1 MPAADSA
8 ASTAPA
14 PSRFTSDNWAKLR
27 QSPAYDVLMRLPLL
41 SWAFVGATAAG
52 LGLVPYLHKGAAAA
66 AAALSAPVLA
76 VTIAMRLSTF
86 IFFVLLA
93 AAAIA
98 RARPTAMAPGAAP
111 RLCALAGSFL
121 LYALPLFPR
130 RELSPAAGIVST
142 LLVLAGSAG
151 AGFVLIQLGRSFSI
165 MAEARRL
172 VTSGVY
178 RVVRHPLYLAEELAV
193 FGVVMQFLSYWTALV
208 LVMQIACQLRRMRN
222 EEAVLA
228 ETFPEYTAYRARTA
242 RLIPRVY

>member
-1 MPAADSA
+1 MPTADSA

-66 AAALSAPVLA
+66 AALSAPVLA

-98 RARPTAMAPGAAP
+98 RARPTAMALGAAP
-111 RLCALAGSFL
+111 RLCALAGSL
-121 LYALPLFPR
+121 LVYAIPFFPR

-142 LLVLAGSAG
+142 LLALAGSAG
-151 AGFVLIQLGRSFSI
+151 AGFVLIQLGCSFSI

-208 LVMQIACQLRRMRN
+208 LVVQIACQLRRMRN